1 MKVNIIGKV
10 PGQFVSGIGILPV
23 YGKELGDDEIKRLL
37 NFGYVKVYDATTGGL
52 ITKNTFA
59 KQARTA
65 KKPTITKPAA
75 PKPVVETKPYT
86 PAEITVEPTPVEEP
100 VVEVPMTVTETETPA
115 AEEPKEYIE
124 SVDTVDGVDEVS
136 PAGSADDDEEN
147 EPIVAVEPE
156 ETKDANQSYP
166 YRKHGKKHRD
176 KN

>member
-59 KQARTA
+59 KQARAA
-65 KKPTITKPAA
+65 KKPTIKKPAA
-75 PKPVVETKPYT
+75 PTPVVETKPYT
-86 PAEITVEPTPVEEP
+86 PAEVVVEPTPVEP
-100 VVEVPMTVTETETPA
+100 AIEVPMTVTEAEIVEPVAYTEN
-115 AEEPKEYIE
+115 
-124 SVDTVDGVDEVS
+124 VDTVDGVDEIS
-136 PAGSADDDEEN
+136 SAESTNDDVEN
-147 EPIVAVEPE
+147 DPIVAAESE
-156 ETKDANQSYP
+156 ETKETNQPYP

>member
-59 KQARTA
+59 KQARAA
-65 KKPTITKPAA
+65 KKPTIKKPAA
-75 PKPVVETKPYT
+75 PTPVVETKPYT
-86 PAEITVEPTPVEEP
+86 PAEVVVEPTPVEP
-100 VVEVPMTVTETETPA
+100 AIEVPMTVTEAETTTT
-115 AEEPKEYIE
+115 AEVAEYTK
-124 SVDTVDGVDEVS
+124 SVDTVDGVDEIS
-136 PAGSADDDEEN
+136 PAESTNDDEEN
-147 EPIVAVEPE
+147 EPIVAAEPE
-156 ETKDANQSYP
+156 ETKETNQPYP

>member
-59 KQARTA
+59 KQARAA
-65 KKPTITKPAA
+65 KKPTIKKPAA

-86 PAEITVEPTPVEEP
+86 PAEVVVEPTPVEP
-100 VVEVPMTVTETETPA
+100 AIEVPMTVTEAETTET
-115 AEEPKEYIE
+115 AEVAEYTE
-124 SVDTVDGVDEVS
+124 SVDTVDGVDEIS
-136 PAGSADDDEEN
+136 PAESTVDDEEN
-147 EPIVAVEPE
+147 EPIVAAEPE
-156 ETKDANQSYP
+156 ETKDTNQSYP

>member
-1 MKVNIIGKV
+1 MKVNIIGKT

-59 KQARTA
+59 KQARAA
-65 KKPTITKPAA
+65 KKPAIKKPAA

-86 PAEITVEPTPVEEP
+86 PAEIAVEPTPVEEP
-100 VVEVPMTVTETETPA
+100 AVEVPTTVAEAETTATAEPTEHTES
-115 AEEPKEYIE
+115 I
-124 SVDTVDGVDEVS
+124 DTVDGVDEVS
-136 PAGSADDDEEN
+136 PADTTDDDEEN
-147 EPIVAVEPE
+147 EPIVAVASE
-156 ETKDANQSYP
+156 ETKDTNQSYP